1 MSAGDHTRAGNAMGR
16 ARAGLFAG
24 ALSCIAK
31 QGVKATSMIE
41 IADEGKIAR
50 ATLYN
55 HFRSKGELLRALITE
70 EVSRGIV
77 VASKEDDLRGA
88 VTSLLQFVAS
98 HGALQFIV
106 KSEPAVFGRMMAAT
120 SDPLWISMRDEC
132 EHLFEKHGVASPMQR
147 EVLFR
152 LVLSSVIQP
161 VSEIDGLVAAA
172 LAKSSRGGATL
183 F

>member
-1 MSAGDHTRAGNAMGR
+1 MGR

-55 HFRSKGELLRALITE
+55 HFRSKSELLRALIAE
-70 EVSRGIV
+70 EVSRGIE
-77 VASKEDDLRGA
+77 AAEQEEDLRG
-88 VTSLLQFVAS
+88 VLTSLLTFVAA
-98 HGALQFIV
+98 HDALRFIAT
-106 KSEPAVFGRMMAAT
+106 SEPAVYGRLLAAT
-120 SDPLWISMRDEC
+120 ADPLWVSLRQEC
-132 EHLFEKHGVASPMQR
+132 ERLFAKCGVAGAVQR
-147 EVLFR
+147 DMLFR
-152 LVLSSVIQP
+152 ILLSSVVDP
-161 VSEIDGLVAAA
+161 VTDIDGLVAAA
-172 LAKSSRGGATL
+172 LAKSARGGATL